1 MDNLKTSKIYDFSV
15 IMAVYNVEVYLR
27 QAIDSVISQTFGFEK
42 IQLILVDDGSSDKS
56 GEICDEYVGN
66 YPDNIM
72 VIHKEHG
79 GVASARN
86 EGLKYATGK

>member
-27 QAIDSVISQTFGFEK
+27 QAIDSVISQTLGFEK

-56 GEICDEYVGN
+56 GEICEKYASE
-66 YPDNIM
+66 YPDNII
-72 VIHKEHG
+72 VIHKENG

-86 EGLKYATGK
+86 EGL